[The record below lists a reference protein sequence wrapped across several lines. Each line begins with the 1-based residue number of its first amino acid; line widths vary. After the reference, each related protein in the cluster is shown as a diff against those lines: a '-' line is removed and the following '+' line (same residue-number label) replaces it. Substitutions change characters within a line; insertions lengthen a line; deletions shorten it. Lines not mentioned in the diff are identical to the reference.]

1 MNYSVKTPKPPP
13 GTQEVFKALAD
24 KDPSRLIDIF
34 SWISTG
40 QLVDDRY
47 MPWDDLR
54 FRTPPQGLSHEEWW
68 LAVKLSRQSM
78 KRALSLVDGAGKN
91 FSYALPDVILRGID
105 DVNRSAS
112 GNITISE
119 QVTNPSTRD
128 RYLINSLIEE
138 AITSSQLEGAS
149 TTHRVAKE
157 MIRAGRRPKTHDER
171 MILNNYNAM
180 RRITEL
186 RNEPLTLEMI
196 CEIHGLV
203 TEGTLD
209 NPEASGR
216 FQLATEDRVA
226 VYSHD
231 DQLLHSPPP
240 ARLLPERMARLCDF
254 ANGINDTVYIPPV
267 LRAITVHF
275 MIGYD
280 HPFEDGNGRTARA
293 LFYWAMLNQGYW
305 LTEFLSISR
314 ILKAAP
320 SKYAR
325 SFMHTEQDDG
335 DLTYFY
341 IYQLSVIQRS
351 IEQLHRYLSRKM
363 GEVREFQQSIALIP
377 DQFNHRQLALLENAV
392 KNPDANY
399 TSQSH
404 SSSHSVT
411 LETARLDL
419 IELERKGLLSKH
431 RVLRTHV
438 WTPIPDLAD
447 KLRSV

>member
-1 MNYSVKTPKPPP
+1 VKTPKSPP
-13 GTQEVFKALAD
+13 GTQEVLRGLAD
-24 KDPSRLIDIF
+24 KDPNRLIDIF

-40 QLVDDRY
+40 QQVDDRY

-78 KRALSLVDGAGKN
+78 QRPLSLVDGAGKH
-91 FSYALPDVILRGID
+91 FSYALPDVVLRGIE

-157 MIRAGRRPKTHDER
+157 MIRAGRQPKTHDER

-186 RNEPLTLEMI
+186 RDEPLTPEMI
-196 CEIHGLV
+196 CEIHRLV

-216 FQLATEDRVA
+216 FQLPTEDRVA

-254 ANGINDTVYIPPV
+254 ANGINDTAYIPPA

-320 SKYAR
+320 GKYAR

-335 DLTYFY
+335 DLTYFH
-341 IYQLSVIQRS
+341 IYQLSVIRRS
-351 IEQLHRYLSRKM
+351 IEELHRYLARKM
-363 GEVREFQQSIALIP
+363 EEVREFQQSIALIP

-392 KNPDANY
+392 KNPDASY

-404 SSSHSVT
+404 SSSHNVT

-438 WTPIPDLAD
+438 WAPIPDLAD
-447 KLRSV
+447 KLRNI

>member
-1 MNYSVKTPKPPP
+1 VKTPKPPP
-13 GTQEVFKALAD
+13 DAQKILRELAE
-24 KDPSRLIDIF
+24 KDPNRFIEIF
-34 SWISTG
+34 SWISAE
-40 QLVDDRY
+40 QQVANRY
-47 MPWDDLR
+47 MPWDELR

-68 LAVKLSRQSM
+68 LAVKLSRRSM
-78 KRALSLVDGAGKN
+78 QRALPLVDEAGKQ
-91 FSYALPDVILRGID
+91 FTYALPDAVLRSIE

-128 RYLINSLIEE
+128 RYLVNSLIEE

-157 MIRAGRRPKTHDER
+157 MIRTGRQPRDRDER
-171 MILNNYNAM
+171 MILNNYKAM
-180 RRITEL
+180 RRVTEL
-186 RNEPLTLEMI
+186 RDEPLTPETI
-196 CEIHGLV
+196 CEIHRIV
-203 TEGTLD
+203 TEDTLE

-216 FQLATEDRVA
+216 FQLPAEDRVA

-231 DQLLHSPPP
+231 NQLLHLPPP
-240 ARLLPERMARLCDF
+240 AKNLPDRMANLCDF
-254 ANGINDTVYIPPV
+254 ANGNGDTTYIPPV

-275 MIGYD
+275 MIGHD

-305 LTEFLSISR
+305 LTEFLAISK

-320 SKYAR
+320 GKYAR
-325 SFMHTEQDDG
+325 SFLYTEQDEG
-335 DLTYFY
+335 DLTYFHV
-341 IYQLSVIQRS
+341 YQLSVIQRS
-351 IEQLHRYLSRKM
+351 IKELHKYLARKM
-363 GEVREFQQSIALIP
+363 EEVRNFQQSIALIP
-377 DQFNHRQLALLENAV
+377 DQFNHRQLAVLEHAV

-411 LETARLDL
+411 PETARLDL
-419 IELERKGLLSKH
+419 IDLERRGLLTKH

-438 WTPIPDLAD
+438 WTPIPNLAD
-447 KLRSV
+447 KLRNI